1 MFDFAGQDFDVI
13 LADPPWSFSGNSAA
27 RPGRNVRRHY
37 ATMTVAEVA
46 AMPVREIAA
55 PRALLLLWITVPHE
69 HRANEVI
76 EAWGFRAKSR
86 LVWDKRQRE
95 GWTCWGNDAFR
106 FDAQNRHPATVRPRL

>member
-37 ATMTVAEVA
+37 PTMTVAEVA

-55 PRALLLLWITVPHE
+55 PRPGRTARPIDPDSSPDSPPPWPRNGVDLPTTP
-69 HRANEVI
+69 
-76 EAWGFRAKSR
+76 
-86 LVWDKRQRE
+86 
-95 GWTCWGNDAFR
+95 
-106 FDAQNRHPATVRPRL
+106 NR